1 MKDIRVGFIGLG
13 NLGLRVAFNLIES
26 GANTFI
32 FDADD
37 NKKENFRGKNL
48 TCFISPKEIA

>member
-13 NLGLRVAFNLIES
+13 NLGLRLALNLMES
-26 GANTFI
+26 NANTFI

-37 NKKENFRGKNL
+37 NKKENIETKM
-48 TCFISPKEIA
+48 